1 MNEIKTTGDLSKVL
15 VEAIS
20 DVRCGHLD
28 IPKASAMSKLARQVT
43 ETLYAEL
50 RAHKMFSDLGEQT
63 QELNGL
69 PLYKF
74 APKVEEAT
82 K

>member
-1 MNEIKTTGDLSKVL
+1 
-15 VEAIS
+15 
-20 DVRCGHLD
+20 
-28 IPKASAMSKLARQVT
+28 MSKLARQVT